1 MIVSIVNVFI
11 ILFVIMGGI
20 VGYKNGAIK
29 EGIQFIGLFICLI
42 IAFLFKDQLMV
53 LMYENLP
60 FFNFFG
66 LIRGLDAINI
76 LFYQLISFLVIFG
89 ALMFILRV
97 VIVITGFVDILIKM
111 TIFLSFPSKIIGIFV
126 GMIEFYVYVF
136 VILYIL
142 NMPIFNLSYVADSKY
157 GNLVLENTP
166 ILSGFVD
173 DTVNVYIDVWDII
186 KNRDNRSNK
195 EVNTLVLATLLDNK
209 LITIDSTKKLV
220 NANKIIIEDESILD
234 DYEDDVN
241 LYEEIIRRYS
251 NG

>member
-166 ILSGFVD
+166 ILSEFVD